1 MPRSLPS
8 TPGLDKGARVRYSH
22 GVSNHDLAK
31 LVRAARLEDDLW
43 ALVGAPSPTGN
54 EGPAA
59 AVFAQLLADAGA
71 DVSWD
76 RTWPSSPSVIGR
88 WSTGRPGPTLQLSGH
103 LDHIDV
109 PHGKPERR
117 AGSITGR
124 GAADMKNGLAAALS
138 VLRILREQRE
148 GLCGGV
154 LVTAYGLHE
163 APTGTGQGLRSLI
176 DQGILG
182 DAALVMEGPPGV
194 VVAGKG
200 QSIWRVVLRREG
212 PPCHEMDRPAGADAL
227 LGTAADL
234 ATRLQRENGAL
245 AARGGG
251 HPTLGPDTVFVGQLH
266 YGDFY
271 NRSPGVCFLEGTM
284 RWNPGASLA
293 DAQARLA
300 RILDELPKT
309 PGVTAEAGWTFVGD
323 AYAVDTGCELAR
335 SLRAAHAELGLPVP
349 PDSGTRVVL
358 DTNLLAGRGR
368 IPALPIDCDGATRHS
383 DLEVV
388 RTDALVA
395 ACRLALLTS
404 ARYLARP

>member
-1 MPRSLPS
+1 M
-8 TPGLDKGARVRYSH
+8 
-22 GVSNHDLAK
+22 SNHDLGR
-31 LVRAARLEDDLW
+31 LVAGERLEDDLW

-59 AVFAQLLADAGA
+59 TVFAELLEDAGA
-71 DVSWD
+71 EVSWE
-76 RTWPSSPSVIGR
+76 RVFPQSPSVIGR
-88 WSTGRPGPTLQLSGH
+88 WHTGRPGPTLQLSGH

-117 AGSITGR
+117 PGLITGR
-124 GAADMKNGLAAALS
+124 GAADMKNGLAAALT
-138 VLRILREQRE
+138 VLRILREHPA

-176 DQGILG
+176 ERGILG

-200 QSIWRVVLRREG
+200 QSIWRVVLRRDG

-227 LGTAADL
+227 LATAADL
-234 ATRLQRENGAL
+234 AARLQAENGAL

-251 HPTLGPDTVFVGQLH
+251 HPVLGPDTVFVGQLH

-271 NRSPGVCFLEGTM
+271 NRSPQACFLEGTM
-284 RWNPGASLA
+284 RWNPGAALS
-293 DAQARLA
+293 DAQARLD
-300 RILDELPKT
+300 RILRELPRS
-309 PGVTAEAGWTFVGD
+309 PGVTAEASWTFVGD
-323 AYAVDTGCELAR
+323 AYAVEPGCALAR
-335 SLRAAHAELGLPVP
+335 ALRGAHADLGLPVP
-349 PDSGTRVVL
+349 ADSGTRVVL
-358 DTNLLAGRGR
+358 DTNLLAGRGG

-383 DLEVV
+383 DREVV
-388 RTDALVA
+388 HTDRLVT
-395 ACRLALLTS
+395 ACRLALATAL
-404 ARYLARP
+404 RYLASP